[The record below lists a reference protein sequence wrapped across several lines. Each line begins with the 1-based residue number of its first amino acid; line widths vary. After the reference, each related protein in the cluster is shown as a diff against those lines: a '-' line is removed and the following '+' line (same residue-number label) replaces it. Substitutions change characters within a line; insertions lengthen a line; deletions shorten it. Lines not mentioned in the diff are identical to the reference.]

1 MSDVATDDEA
11 IHARRWWTLGTLCLC
26 LIVIGVDNTILNVA
40 LPSIAR
46 DLDASASGLQWV
58 VDAYM
63 LVFACLLLTS
73 GSLGDRYGRRHALMF
88 GLAWFAVFS
97 ALASTAD
104 SPTQLIVARG
114 FMGIGG
120 AFIYPTTL
128 SILTNTF
135 RDPGERARAIGVWA
149 GVAGVGIAL
158 GPLAGGFLVEHFGWG
173 SVFLVNVPICGLA
186 FVLARV
192 LVPNSSSREESP
204 LDPMGAVF
212 SIVGLVGF
220 LYAVIQAP
228 DKGWSAPVVV
238 GGLAVGAVFLTSFA
252 VWELR
257 SPRAMLDVRFF
268 KNPRF
273 SAASATITLTFFA
286 LFGSTF
292 LLTQYF
298 QFVLRYSPLK
308 AGLMLTPVAVGM
320 MIGAPLAPHLVNRF
334 GTKRVVVCGLV
345 LVELVWNSARHPFEF
360 ALGGW
365 VPGPRFLIPVLPF
378 LCFALA
384 PALRRAPATVGALAV
399 VSAGAMVVATSAEP
413 LLQNDDTHH
422 WLSRIADGNFAAT
435 VVSLGGFGH
444 GWLAI
449 LPFYL
454 CVLVAAATAVLA
466 TRLPL
471 VRRDLVLAAAA
482 VAAWILVAHA
492 APHLLRVDRIV
503 HESWGLA
510 ATILFV
516 SAAAW
521 AVVRLRPAGLFLL
534 PFAAIGFDDHT
545 KWALFLA
552 VAVLAALTLGSRL
565 RRHPGPA

>member
-1 MSDVATDDEA
+1 VE
-11 IHARRWWTLGTLCLC
+11 
-26 LIVIGVDNTILNVA
+26 
-40 LPSIAR
+40 
-46 DLDASASGLQWV
+46 
-58 VDAYM
+58 
-63 LVFACLLLTS
+63 LLLAE
-73 GSLGDRYGRRHALMF
+73 R
-88 GLAWFAVFS
+88 GL
-97 ALASTAD
+97 
-104 SPTQLIVARG
+104 
-114 FMGIGG
+114 
-120 AFIYPTTL
+120 
-128 SILTNTF
+128 
-135 RDPGERARAIGVWA
+135 
-149 GVAGVGIAL
+149 
-158 GPLAGGFLVEHFGWG
+158 LV
-173 SVFLVNVPICGLA
+173 
-186 FVLARV
+186 
-192 LVPNSSSREESP
+192 
-204 LDPMGAVF
+204 
-212 SIVGLVGF
+212 
-220 LYAVIQAP
+220 
-228 DKGWSAPVVV
+228 
-238 GGLAVGAVFLTSFA
+238 
-252 VWELR
+252 
-257 SPRAMLDVRFF
+257 
-268 KNPRF
+268 
-273 SAASATITLTFFA
+273 
-286 LFGSTF
+286 
-292 LLTQYF
+292 
-298 QFVLRYSPLK
+298 
-308 AGLMLTPVAVGM
+308 LTPVVAA
-320 MIGAPLAPHLVNRF
+320 GAA
-334 GTKRVVVCGLV
+334 GTVLLWRRGLRAEAALVCGLV

-365 VPGPRFLIPVLPF
+365 VPGPRFLIPLLPF

-399 VSAGAMVVATSAEP
+399 ASAGAMVVATSAEP

-454 CVLVAAATAVLA
+454 CVLVAATTAVLA